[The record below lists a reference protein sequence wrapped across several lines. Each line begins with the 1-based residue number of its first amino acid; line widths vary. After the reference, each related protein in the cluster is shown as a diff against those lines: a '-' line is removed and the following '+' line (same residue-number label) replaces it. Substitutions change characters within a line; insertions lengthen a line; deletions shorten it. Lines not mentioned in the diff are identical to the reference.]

1 MLIKLKPIYIS
12 SLIKFVFGI
21 GILCAIA
28 LFIMMSSD
36 LIMAFSLSLI
46 LTSSGVFYAFY
57 LNKNELLTL
66 KIIERNIELSFIN
79 NFIFKRNDM
88 TLPIDD
94 LTIVLKKDILNLTHQ
109 GKIIAIVRKKS
120 ITESEWKELLLQ
132 LKVHA

>member
-1 MLIKLKPIYIS
+1 MLIRLKPIHIS
-12 SLIKFVFGI
+12 SLMKFVFGI
-21 GILCAIA
+21 GLLCAIA
-28 LFIMMSSD
+28 LFIMISSD

-94 LTIVLKKDILNLTHQ
+94 LTIVLKNDILNLTHQ
-109 GKIIAIVRKKS
+109 GKIIAIVRRKS
-120 ITESEWKELLLQ
+120 VTEAEWKELLLQ
-132 LKVHA
+132 LKVRA